1 MRKVLIIMATLF
13 ALLSFNSSKSVFAE
27 QDILIDGCKS
37 AYLIDFDSG
46 TTLYSLNEEKRVP
59 IASVCK
65 VMTLL
70 VCFDAIENGDVSLD
84 QTVVV
89 SKNAAGMGGSQI
101 FLQENNEYAVSQLIK
116 SIIVCSANDSCVA
129 MAETICGSEELFVAK
144 MNEKA
149 KNLGCENTKFSNC
162 TGLPK
167 PNQYSCAKDVAIMF
181 SNLVRHK
188 EYFNYSK
195 IWLENFVH
203 PDNRLTCMTN
213 TNKLLRKYNTCDGG
227 KTGFTNEAGFC
238 LAATALK
245 NNMRVV
251 SVILG
256 ADSSDLRFDNTI
268 KLFNF
273 AFANYKNM
281 IVMDED
287 VNFSDKIEVC
297 GGAKEFLTIKPAKSV
312 YVLNK
317 NGENCDV
324 SKVVNVNNAIAPI
337 KQNQVVGSVDIYK
350 NGVIYTTIDV
360 VASEDVNRASFV
372 DNLNK
377 IAERWAF

>member
-1 MRKVLIIMATLF
+1 MRKILIVLTTLI
-13 ALLSFNSSKSVFAE
+13 ALLSSNSSKSVFAT
-27 QDILIDGCKS
+27 QDNLVEGCKS

-70 VCFDAIENGDVSLD
+70 VCFDAINNGDISLE

-89 SKNAAGMGGSQI
+89 SESAAGMGGSQI
-101 FLQENNEYAVSQLIK
+101 FLQARNEYPVSQLIK

-149 KNLGCENTKFSNC
+149 KDLGCENTKFSNC

-167 PNQYSCAKDVAIMF
+167 PEQYSCAKDVAIMF
-181 SNLVRHK
+181 SNLITN
-188 EYFNYSK
+188 ETYFDYSK

-213 TNKLLRKYNTCDGG
+213 TNKLLRKYDACDGG
-227 KTGFTNEAGFC
+227 KTGFTNDAGFC
-238 LAATALK
+238 LVATALK

-251 SVILG
+251 SVVLG
-256 ADSSDLRFDNTI
+256 ADSSDFRFNDTI
-268 KLFNF
+268 KLFNY

-281 IVMDED
+281 IVMDKD
-287 VNFSDKIEVC
+287 VNFSDKIKVC
-297 GGAKEFLTIKPAKSV
+297 GGAKEFLTVKPSKNV

-324 SKVVNVNNAIAPI
+324 SKVVNVHQVNAPI
-337 KQNQVVGSVDIYK
+337 KANQVVGTVDVYK
-350 NGVIYTTIDV
+350 NGVLYTTLDV
-360 VASEDVNRASFV
+360 VAAEDVNKASFG
-372 DNLNK
+372 DNVYK
-377 IAERWAF
+377 VAERWAF